1 MGANQQT
8 TVPSFTVGQ
17 VLTADQQNLSART
30 GVPVFATTVERDAA
44 FGGAGEKTLAEGQL
58 AYLEDSDIVQY
69 YDGSG
74 WATVGPATAG
84 ALVFISAT
92 AIGPGVA
99 SVAVTSVFDSTYD
112 SYFVDVSGAAGNGNV
127 VGLQIGAAA
136 TGYYGGGIS
145 VSNAGTVT
153 GRGNNNASSFTN
165 ILPETDSAGF
175 GLQIQIINP
184 NLAKRT
190 VIVATG
196 VGNFFGG
203 QLADTTAYT
212 GFTLTTTGTL
222 TGGAIRV
229 YGIANS

>member
-1 MGANQQT
+1 MGVNQQT
-8 TVPSFTVGQ
+8 SVPAFTVGQ
-17 VLTADQQNLSART
+17 VLTAQQQTEINT
-30 GVPVFATTVERDAA
+30 GVPVFADTTARDAA
-44 FGGAGEKTLAEGQL
+44 FGGTGEKVLAEGQM
-58 AYLEDSDIVQY
+58 AYVENLDVVQY
-69 YDGSG
+69 YDGSV

-92 AIGPGVA
+92 VIGTGVA
-99 SVAVTSVFDSTYD
+99 SVAVTSVFSSTYD

-153 GRGNNNASSFTN
+153 GRGNNNAASFTN

-190 VIVATG
+190 IIVATG
-196 VGNFFGG
+196 VGDFFGG

-222 TGGAIRV
+222 TGGEIRV
-229 YGIANS
+229 YGIAKS